1 MGIKKVLKKLFD
13 RGIISKKEVIEND
26 YDLLSKILKD
36 RAVNKKKISNLRRK
50 SVELEAYLD
59 ILNDDSINKLYS
71 SKELKEIYD
80 NIIS

>member
-36 RAVNKKKISNLRRK
+36 RAVNKKK
-50 SVELEAYLD
+50 
-59 ILNDDSINKLYS
+59 
-71 SKELKEIYD
+71 
-80 NIIS
+80 